1 MEKEMKSKITD
12 RQLMMFADGELDNK
26 ELSMDIITKIL
37 EDSPEADDL
46 RKRLD
51 VFVKTRSVL
60 KSLLAQNIHKRK
72 DDYE

>member
-1 MEKEMKSKITD
+1 MEKKITD
-12 RQLMMFADGELDNK
+12 RQLMMFADGELNNK
-26 ELSMDIITKIL
+26 ELAMDIVTKIL
-37 EDSPEADDL
+37 EDSPEGEDV

>member
-1 MEKEMKSKITD
+1 MDKKITD
-12 RQLMMFADGELDNK
+12 RQLMMFADGELENK

>member
-1 MEKEMKSKITD
+1 MDKKITD
-12 RQLMMFADGELDNK
+12 RQLMMFADGELENK

-46 RKRLD
+46 RKRLN